1 MKLRSLVRQSS
12 WSLIVLGAVACSAAG
27 GSASEPGEPGSGT
40 LPQSAGVYRY
50 VLASDPASTR
60 SLTGGA
66 HEVIVPVDRDKADKI
81 DDANRPSRLHPKL
94 GEAEYQKYDPSLTQG
109 EMDFKVFPSSWWAQS
124 NDGIAKR
131 WTGGEQDRSK
141 LADTENLAP
150 VEKYDVLFHPGQ
162 QKQVAAVEHWEARE
176 LAKPEAERGT
186 KHKHEAVT
194 VAGPATKWE
203 LENHGLYQTFAHPD
217 SWWGHCNGW
226 SSYATL
232 ETEPAPARDIRVKL
246 DPSGKIYECDAGEAD
261 CTLFRMGDI
270 EALFTEL
277 YFSDKATFAGRRCNV
292 DPDKIERDEHGR
304 PKQSE
309 CRDLNPGSFHIGVT
323 GLLSRGAT
331 YLNDNRPGKP
341 PFVIDHNWDWEVWN
355 FPLVKYQVLEQQEVS
370 KEDAAKLVASAAR
383 EYVWNAE
390 ATKFVRVKLKY
401 WMVSDGVGDGE
412 MLKNAYLRGTSPHE
426 TELNYVLELNDG
438 GTILGGEW
446 IQSPSTTW
454 GEDNKKLHPDFF
466 WMAVRNDGYGESP
479 DDLGGDDDNPFVS
492 YSKVKMLAKCANDKS
507 TCAKPAVN
515 PGTGGAGGTSGAG
528 GSGGAATDG
537 GTTTDSGAAGG
548 PQSCLG
554 NCGKKAAGGCWCDAN
569 CAKYGDCCADL
580 QTACGGT
587 VDGGAG
593 GAGGTGGASGTG
605 GSAAGGTGGGS
616 AFPGCTAALCGT
628 STSSKD
634 VGTGKA
640 CYCDATCATYGD
652 CCTNKTSVCGS

>member
-1 MKLRSLVRQSS
+1 MNLRSLASFS
-12 WSLIVLGAVACSAAG
+12 PLSLALFAAVACSATDDS
-27 GSASEPGEPGSGT
+27 GSGPGSGAPGT
-40 LPQSAGVYRY
+40 LPQELGVYRY
-50 VLASDPASTR
+50 VLGVDSVASR

-81 DDANRPSRLHPKL
+81 DDANKPSRLHPKL
-94 GEAEYQKYDPSLTQG
+94 GEPEYQKYDPGITKG
-109 EMDFKVFPSSWWAQS
+109 ETDFKVFPSSWWAQS
-124 NDGIAKR
+124 KDGIAKR
-131 WTGGEQDRSK
+131 WTGGEPDRNK
-141 LADTENLAP
+141 IHDTENLSP

-162 QKQVAAVEHWEARE
+162 QKQVAAVEHWDARE
-176 LAKPEAERGT
+176 LNKPEAERGA

-232 ETEPAPARDIRVKL
+232 EPEPAPARDIVVKL
-246 DPSGKIYECDAGEAD
+246 DPSGKIYECDPGESG

-292 DPDKIERDEHGR
+292 DPDKIERDEFGR

-323 GLLSRGAT
+323 GLLARGAY

-355 FPLVKYQVLEQQEVS
+355 FPLVKFEISEQQELS
-370 KEDAAKLVASAAR
+370 KEDAAKLVAAAAR
-383 EYVWNAE
+383 EYVWNE
-390 ATKFVRVKLKY
+390 DATKFVRIKLKY

-412 MLKNAYLRGTSPHE
+412 MLKNAYLRGTAPHE
-426 TELNYVLELNDG
+426 TELNYVLELNDA

-446 IQSPSTTW
+446 TQDPSTTW

-466 WMAVRNDGYGESP
+466 WMAVRNDGHGESA

-492 YSKVKMLAKCANDKS
+492 YAKVKMLAKCANDKNS
-507 TCAKPAVN
+507 CAKPQPQAD
-515 PGTGGAGGTSGAG
+515 AGVG
-528 GSGGAATDG
+528 GSGGSAGDAGPASDAG
-537 GTTTDSGAAGG
+537 PAGG
-548 PQSCLG
+548 PNSCVG
-554 NCGKKAAGGCWCDAN
+554 NCDKQASGGCWCDKD
-569 CAKYGDCCADL
+569 CAKYGDCCADI
-580 QTACGGT
+580 QAVCGGAP
-587 VDGGAG
+587 DAG
-593 GAGGTGGASGTG
+593 GGSGGASGSGGATG
-605 GSAAGGTGGGS
+605 SDAGAAY
-616 AFPGCTAALCGT
+616 PGCTAALCGT
-628 STSSKD
+628 TTSSKD
-634 VGTGKA
+634 VGTGKT
-640 CYCDATCATYGD
+640 CYCDSQCASFGD
-652 CCTNKTSVCGS
+652 CCSNRASVCGG